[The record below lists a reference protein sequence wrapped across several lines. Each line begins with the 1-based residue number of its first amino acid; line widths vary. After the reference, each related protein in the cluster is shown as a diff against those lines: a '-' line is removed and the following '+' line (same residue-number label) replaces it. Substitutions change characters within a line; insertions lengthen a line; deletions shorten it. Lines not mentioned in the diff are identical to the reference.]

1 MDEGKPG
8 WVQDQRTGLL
18 EFTLCAHVRT
28 QEGGGGTSPGP
39 LCGKRRETE
48 SGVTGTEKE
57 GRKEGER
64 EKGERERGMEPPFVC
79 WQSRRQRQ

>member
-1 MDEGKPG
+1 MGARP
-8 WVQDQRTGLL
+8 TGLL

-28 QEGGGGTSPGP
+28 QEGGGASPGP

-57 GRKEGER
+57 GRKER
-64 EKGERERGMEPPFVC
+64 EKGEREREGWNLPLFVG
-79 WQSRRQRQ
+79 SRGDSDSDSDSDNTN